1 MKQPNRATIS
11 VSSDTKDRFNSVR
24 WKEGKLA
31 DAFINELLDMY
42 EVCNADKFS
51 SESLGDRVS
60 KLEMQLEILLKK

>member
-24 WKEGKLA
+24 GKEGKLS

-42 EVCNADKFS
+42 EARNADKVS
-51 SESLGDRVS
+51 SDSLEYRVS